1 MQKKKE
7 EKKRTTG
14 TVGQA
19 QVNKLN
25 NKSPPNRATKMSIQ
39 GARLRRSG
47 FQPVHQAKRDIVV
60 LQRPTLSSHA
70 SRLGAERRTQG
81 AARAEVGGFFLL
93 DI

>member
-1 MQKKKE
+1 
-7 EKKRTTG
+7 
-14 TVGQA
+14 
-19 QVNKLN
+19 
-25 NKSPPNRATKMSIQ
+25 MSIQ

-81 AARAEVGGFFLL
+81 AARAEVGDFFPRHLV
-93 DI
+93 DSETFIGAAVNFYN